1 MAFSTGVG
9 SLTLSAVKTELGTTA
24 IVLLWV
30 SFATISIVA
39 LGMWVMI
46 LSVALFDSLTDDAV
60 YRGPTAADGNT
71 TETPNIHWEPPSA
84 PIRHLNWD
92 DGDE

>member
-1 MAFSTGVG
+1 
-9 SLTLSAVKTELGTTA
+9 
-24 IVLLWV
+24 
-30 SFATISIVA
+30 
-39 LGMWVMI
+39 MWVMI